1 MLKSEQSEQ
10 VHKAGVRGGVRGMNN
25 TEIRE
30 QLGKQVDLL
39 SKLSEKDGL
48 TVEESV
54 KIAATMNT
62 LANTLLIVFSQSDKD

>member
-10 VHKAGVRGGVRGMNN
+10 VHKAGVRGVRGMNN

-62 LANTLLIVFSQSDKD
+62 LANTLLIVFSQSDED

>member
-1 MLKSEQSEQ
+1 
-10 VHKAGVRGGVRGMNN
+10 MND

-62 LANTLLIVFSQSDKD
+62 LANTLLIVFSQSDEN